1 MSTNTIL
8 GAVLIVV
15 LLASAAAVSLPLL
28 HAALG
33 AVAFVLAV
41 AYAYTGRKL
50 RLALALGILLAVLT
64 GLEGAT
70 GLALLGQAE
79 EAVAAGHLYSGWAT
93 LLVGIVGVILAWR
106 AARRA

>member
-8 GAVLIVV
+8 GVVLIVV

-41 AYAYTGRKL
+41 AYAYTGRRL

-64 GLEGAT
+64 GLGGAT
-70 GLALLGQAE
+70 GLALLNQAE
-79 EAVAAGHLYSGWAT
+79 ETVAAVHLFGGLAT
-93 LLVGIVGVILAWR
+93 LLVALVGVILVWR
-106 AARRA
+106 AASKA